1 MKKAIYT
8 TTFVILIWIVSF
20 GQVQGQKTTYVS
32 KNNGT
37 TEYLHTTYPLAFF
50 YSSSKNPKQI
60 ELKSVGGDMMTNIY
74 KVSFPN
80 DIKVYV
86 LKMEGNKII
95 CTNPDGTK
103 QTFVKQEEGTYWEG
117 YINGNL
123 KIQMY
128 LNFVGNEG
136 KIQKFEGWYYYESQG
151 SKHKIKLKGTSYMNV
166 FNLKEFVNGKKTG
179 EIKLD
184 SSEGMWLTGQWKGAN
199 GKTFPI
205 KIKGK

>member
-8 TTFVILIWIVSF
+8 TVFAITLWIAGL
-20 GQVQGQKTTYVS
+20 GQVQAQQTTYVS
-32 KNNGT
+32 QNKGT
-37 TEYLHTTYPLAFF
+37 TEYLHTTMPLSFH
-50 YSSSKNPKQI
+50 YSSSKKPRQI

-80 DIKVYV
+80 DSKVYV
-86 LKMEGNKII
+86 LKIEGNKIL

-103 QTFVKQEEGTYWEG
+103 QTFIKQEKGTYWEG

-128 LNFVGNEG
+128 LKSVGTEG
-136 KIQKFEGWYYYESQG
+136 KLQKFEGWYYYESQG
-151 SKHKIKLKGTSYMNV
+151 SSHKIKLKGTSYMNA
-166 FNLKEFVNGKKTG
+166 FNLKEFVNGKKTA

-184 SSEGMWLTGQWKGAN
+184 SFEGVWLTGQWKGTN

-205 KIKGK
+205 KIKSK